1 MHRLSGIRRAN
12 YIGRTVMLAHQH
24 SFCPDTASDDH
35 FPFASRHSA
44 PGPIEGCCGGD
55 GGEINRHV
63 GGMEPIAPRKLA
75 SAGGILARHYGRR
88 DGGGKKAGGVLFIEG
103 KRKGERMER
112 YREILPCANIAFN
125 SPKRKYGRD
134 TRPDRACIFSLPRVR
149 VGLIRFS
156 HCV

>member
-44 PGPIEGCCGGD
+44 PGPIERCCGGD

-63 GGMEPIAPRKLA
+63 GGMDPIAPRKLA
-75 SAGGILARHYGRR
+75 SAGGILARHYARR
-88 DGGGKKAGGVLFIEG
+88 DGGGKRAGGVLFIEG
-103 KRKGERMER
+103 KRGGEREWR
-112 YREILPCANIAFN
+112 GIGKYFPAQIPRLIRRRENTGGIRAPIVRAFF
-125 SPKRKYGRD
+125 P
-134 TRPDRACIFSLPRVR
+134 PRVR

-156 HCV
+156 RCV

>member
-35 FPFASRHSA
+35 FPFASHHSA

-63 GGMEPIAPRKLA
+63 GGMDPIAPRKLA
-75 SAGGILARHYGRR
+75 SAGGILARHYARR
-88 DGGGKKAGGVLFIEG
+88 DGGGKKRRACFLSRGREG
-103 KRKGERMER
+103 EGMAR
-112 YREILPCANIAFN
+112 YREILPCANTAFN

-134 TRPDRACIFSLPRVR
+134 TRPDRAIFSSPA
-149 VGLIRFS
+149 S
-156 HCV
+156 AWD